1 MAPAALQSWPGIVH
15 GGGLVAILD
24 AATRVLGIPDAAR
37 VVEGR
42 LTASVPIATELV
54 LDGRAHEGGASLTV
68 VHEGQ
73 TLSSAS
79 VSVGPAPDPA
89 PAAWRGGGAGWVL
102 PMSEDCLACGS
113 RNPLGLQTALRF
125 DEDGVWARLTPRM
138 PWLVE
143 PGRTHAALAPVLLD
157 EVAWWLGAL
166 TMREG
171 GLTNRIQV
179 TLGAAA
185 LPAGAPLLAAGRF
198 TDVEPVDRKRTF
210 WRTRTALLDTEG
222 GVLATANIVFRGGT
236 EYSARQVPYF
246 KLRADA
252 TSFSRMFPNYG

>member
-1 MAPAALQSWPGIVH
+1 MADVP
-15 GGGLVAILD
+15 
-24 AATRVLGIPDAAR
+24 R

-54 LDGRAHEGGASLTV
+54 LDGRARDGGASVTV
-68 VHEGQ
+68 VHDGQ

-79 VSVGPAPDPA
+79 VSAGPGPASA
-89 PAAWRGGGAGWVL
+89 PAGWRGGASGWIL
-102 PMSEDCLACGS
+102 PMSEDCLACGA

-125 DEDGVWARLTPRM
+125 DDEGVWAWVAPRA
-138 PWLVE
+138 PWLAG
-143 PGRTHAALAPVLLD
+143 PGRAHTALAPVLLD

-179 TLGAAA
+179 TLGAGL
-185 LPAGAPLLAAGRF
+185 LPAAGPLLAAGRF
-198 TDVEPVDRKRTF
+198 ADVEPVDRKRTF
-210 WRTRTALLDTEG
+210 WRTSTALLG
-222 GVLATANIVFRGGT
+222 GDGTVLATATIVFRGGT

-246 KLRADA
+246 RARA
-252 TSFSRMFPNYG
+252 ESAAFARMFPNYG

>member
-1 MAPAALQSWPGIVH
+1 M
-15 GGGLVAILD
+15 AILD
-24 AATRVLGIPDAAR
+24 AATRALGIPDAAR

-79 VSVGPAPDPA
+79 VSVGPAPEPA
-89 PAAWRGGGAGWVL
+89 PAAWRGGAAGWVL

-125 DEDGVWARLTPRM
+125 DEDGVWARLTPRT

-185 LPAGAPLLAAGRF
+185 LPAGGPLLAAGRF
-198 TDVEPVDRKRTF
+198 SRRRAGRPQ
-210 WRTRTALLDTEG
+210 AH
-222 GVLATANIVFRGGT
+222 VLAHAHGAARRGGQRCSRRRT
-236 EYSARQVPYF
+236 SSSEVGRSTRPGRCPTSSCARS
-246 KLRADA
+246 A